1 MDCRGLFIYVLS
13 LAFQIAGAV
22 LLILKYWGNTR
33 QRIINEYFPGTGIAS
48 NDGDDNAL
56 LDVFRVRECVIEI
69 YSSRVAFIYIAI
81 GYALSVFGEKG
92 DVASVIVLLMV
103 FVASEVLI
111 GVECM
116 LARVVA
122 KVLYKDDII
131 ISYADLLEYID
142 RTASTKDVDELINKT
157 FSE

>member
-1 MDCRGLFIYVLS
+1 MDCFGLFIYVLS

-48 NDGDDNAL
+48 NDGDDNAV
-56 LDVFRVRECVIEI
+56 LDVLRVRECVIEI

-92 DVASVIVLLMV
+92 DVASVTILLMI
-103 FVASEVLI
+103 FVASGVLI
-111 GVECM
+111 GVEYL

-122 KVLYKDDII
+122 RVIYKDDIK
-131 ISYADLLEYID
+131 ISYADLPEYID
-142 RTASTKDVDELINKT
+142 RTASTKDIDELMKNS
-157 FSE
+157 FGE

>member
-13 LAFQIAGAV
+13 LAFQISGAV
-22 LLILKYWGNTR
+22 LLILKYWGNMR

-48 NDGDDNAL
+48 NDGDDNAV

-92 DVASVIVLLMV
+92 EVASIIVLLMV
-103 FVASEVLI
+103 FVASGVLI
-111 GVECM
+111 GVEFM

-122 KVLYKDDII
+122 RALYKDDII
-131 ISYADLLEYID
+131 ISYADLPESID
-142 RTASTKDVDELINKT
+142 RTASTKDIDKLINKT
-157 FSE
+157 FGE